1 MFWVQPCVSLFW
13 TAILCKPK
21 IGHVKDI
28 SQVKRLWDL
37 SQKNQDNFLCT
48 LGVFSKSRI
57 EVRVAL
63 IGPFGTPAT
72 QGWAGPGFKYRQI
85 RSQHASL
92 GGGRSF
98 WRENTCCNAVSI
110 FWSEL
115 AV

>member
-57 EVRVAL
+57 EVRVPL
-63 IGPFGTPAT
+63 IGPFGTT
-72 QGWAGPGFKYRQI
+72 TTIIVIIIIISVITNEYFSSCFGFNHVFHYSGRQYYVN
-85 RSQHASL
+85 L
-92 GGGRSF
+92 K
-98 WRENTCCNAVSI
+98 
-110 FWSEL
+110 
-115 AV
+115 